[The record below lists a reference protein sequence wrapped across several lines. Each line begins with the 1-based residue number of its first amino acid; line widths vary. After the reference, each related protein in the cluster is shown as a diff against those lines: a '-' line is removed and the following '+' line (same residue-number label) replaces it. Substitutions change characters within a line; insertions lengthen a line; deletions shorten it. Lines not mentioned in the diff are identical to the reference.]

1 MGNTL
6 FGGPAMVI
14 DRLIVAEPDQIQ
26 VGVCGFDESKNKK
39 NTLFSGPAMV
49 IDRIIVAEP
58 HRIEVGVYGFDVS
71 KNKENNPYK
80 SQVIRVNNGPLK
92 SLVNYTETSN
102 SLIYDFEDNIKLQ
115 LTKREKDIVYHIK
128 TEDIEHTS
136 NMNPLVRQIWKTI
149 SLKSKELDKIADFV
163 KPRNND

>member
-14 DRLIVAEPDQIQ
+14 DRLIVEEPDQIQ

-58 HRIEVGVYGFDVS
+58 HRIEVGVCGFDVS